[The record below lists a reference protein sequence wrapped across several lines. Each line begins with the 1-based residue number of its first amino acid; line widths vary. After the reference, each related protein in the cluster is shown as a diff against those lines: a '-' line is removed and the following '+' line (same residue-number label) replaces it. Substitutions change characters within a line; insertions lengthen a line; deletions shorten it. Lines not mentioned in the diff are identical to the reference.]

1 MRVRV
6 VVVESTLDVFVF
18 VFCFLFF
25 LTSLFPSS
33 VKFLH
38 PHHIQFLYIMQ

>member
-6 VVVESTLDVFVF
+6 VIVESTLDVFCLFF
-18 VFCFLFF
+18 VFLP
-25 LTSLFPSS
+25 TSLFPSS

-38 PHHIQFLYIMQ
+38 PHRIQFLYIMQ